1 MFRWQ
6 TDIAAGQRLLQ
17 SDWQAVLVT
26 ARDQRGPRRG
36 TDRGIRV
43 SLQEAHAGRR
53 KAIDIRRAD
62 IWTAVA
68 RHIGIAKVVGH
79 DVDDVGRFR
88 RRLPEKPL
96 NSRCKS
102 DGSEGR
108 ASKQATTRH
117 VKGCWHGRRLARVDN
132 RLDPPTRRRETLPT
146 MRNTLVIGVI
156 VFGLC
161 GAATLAQQ
169 GGAQAPPVPDLPTGT
184 TAFWTNE
191 DIQARWKDNEA
202 NKRINSRLF
211 NGPTNIS
218 ANVRIVLPGDPP
230 ATHETT
236 ADLWIVTAGT
246 AIARTDGQIVDTN
259 GTKSIRNG
267 VQRTVNPGDILYVPP
282 GVPHHFTD
290 MKGFRA
296 WLMRFD
302 TIGLVRSKPEPLQAP
317 GAAAAAPAGR
327 GRGGAAAAPPVPDL
341 PIYET
346 AFWTNA
352 DIQKRWKDNEANKRI
367 NSRLYNGPANISGN
381 VRIVLDGDA
390 PATHEG
396 TADLWLV
403 TAGTAIARTD
413 GEIVQSNGTSSIR
426 NGVQRTVHPGDLL
439 YVPPGVPHHFTDM
452 KGFRALLIRYDVV
465 GWAQSQPAAQG
476 RGAQ

>member
-1 MFRWQ
+1 MRNHALVV
-6 TDIAAGQRLLQ
+6 IAA
-17 SDWQAVLVT
+17 
-26 ARDQRGPRRG
+26 
-36 TDRGIRV
+36 
-43 SLQEAHAGRR
+43 
-53 KAIDIRRAD
+53 
-62 IWTAVA
+62 
-68 RHIGIAKVVGH
+68 IG
-79 DVDDVGRFR
+79 
-88 RRLPEKPL
+88 L
-96 NSRCKS
+96 
-102 DGSEGR
+102 
-108 ASKQATTRH
+108 
-117 VKGCWHGRRLARVDN
+117 
-132 RLDPPTRRRETLPT
+132 
-146 MRNTLVIGVI
+146 
-156 VFGLC
+156 FGLS
-161 GAATLAQQ
+161 GALTHGQQ
-169 GGAQAPPVPDLPTGT
+169 AAPPVPDLPTGK

-191 DIQARWKDNEA
+191 EIQARWKDNEA

-218 ANVRIVLPGDPP
+218 ANVRIVLDGDPP

-246 AIARTDGQIVDTN
+246 ATARTDGQIVDSN

-267 VQRTVNPGDILYVPP
+267 VQRTVHPGDILYVPP

-302 TIGLVRSKPEPLQAP
+302 TIGLVRTRPEPLQAP
-317 GAAAAAPAGR
+317 AAAAVAPA

-341 PIYET
+341 PTDET
-346 AFWTNA
+346 LFWTNA
-352 DIQKRWKDNEANKRI
+352 DIQARWKDNEANKRI

-390 PATHEG
+390 PATHED

-426 NGVQRTVHPGDLL
+426 NGVQRTVHAGDLL

-465 GWAQSQPAAQG
+465 GWAQVPSAAQ
-476 RGAQ
+476 